1 MMNALA
7 LFLVFTS
14 LVRAGFLT
22 PTPHNPDSKDD
33 VAVKEGQTHTG
44 VVIEFRKDDGNTK
57 VSISPKDDGVDTTTV
72 KDKLSGTMEE
82 AKEKIKEPASTVLSE
97 DGEETHQRLR
107 PRELICDAY
116 GKCKHKI
123 ASAMGKAKEVVVGT
137 AEKVYAMEED
147 TKEAVGEAVGKVKDT
162 VSDAAYKASDKAHQ
176 VKDAASQVSSKA
188 KDKAV
193 EKANEMKQGAK
204 EGVYHVIDTTT
215 KAKEDAKE
223 KAFKKMEGA
232 KEKAKEAQ
240 ELVGSASDRVKH
252 RAKKEEQKGLKGIF
266 QRAGRVLGYVGSP
279 VRMDSVGGVL
289 HLLGFAAAYGMGLW
303 VTFASNYVLAGA
315 LPRYQFAMVQSKIY
329 PVYFKA
335 MAYSVGT
342 ALLGHLMS
350 QSKKLSP
357 LSMGMLLPAFNLMA
371 SLVMTL
377 VNLLYLEPRATK
389 VMFERMKKEKEEG
402 RGRAKEDQ
410 ATGPSG
416 RVVESTTTET
426 AASRGPVGGGG
437 EAPTTQE
444 ATQEKLDDAMAK
456 PEITTKPNEILL
468 RLRRLNSYSSLL
480 NVVTLMSLTGHL
492 VCLGQRLHTVC

>member
-14 LVRAGFLT
+14 LVRPGLLT
-22 PTPHNPDSKDD
+22 PTPENHNSKDD
-33 VAVKEGQTHTG
+33 VALKEGHTHAA
-44 VVIEFRKDDGNTK
+44 VVIEFEKDDGNTK
-57 VSISPKDDGVDTTTV
+57 VSISPKDSHPPHDDTSTNV
-72 KDKLSGTMEE
+72 KEKLSGKMEE
-82 AKEKIKEPASTVLSE
+82 AKEKIKEAASTILGE

-123 ASAMGKAKEVVVGT
+123 ASAMGKAKEVVAET
-137 AEKVYAMEED
+137 AQEAAEKVYAMEEE

-162 VSDAAYKASDKAHQ
+162 VTDAAYKASDKAHQ
-176 VKDAASQVSSKA
+176 VKDAATQVSSKA

-204 EGVYHVIDTTT
+204 EGVYDVIEATT
-215 KAKEDAKE
+215 KAKEEAKE

-252 RAKKEEQKGLKGIF
+252 MAKKEGRKGLKGIF
-266 QRAGRVLGYVGSP
+266 QHAGGVLGYVGSP

-335 MAYSVGT
+335 MAYSVGA

-350 QSKKLSP
+350 QRKKLSP

-371 SLVMTL
+371 SFVMTL

-402 RGRAKEDQ
+402 SRGRGKEGQ
-410 ATGPSG
+410 ATEPSG
-416 RVVESTTTET
+416 RVVESTTET
-426 AASRGPVGGGG
+426 AAGRGPGGGG
-437 EAPTTQE
+437 ATTTEE
-444 ATQEKLDDAMAK
+444 ATQQKLDDLVAK
-456 PEITTKPNEILL
+456 PEIRTKSSEIL
-468 RLRRLNSYSSLL
+468 LRRLNSYSSLL

-492 VCLGQRLHTVC
+492 VCLG